1 MVASVMRFASKLG
14 LSFTFLC
21 ILAITSACNQ
31 DTRPKSNSRDGLPI
45 LSFGHAEVS
54 VELAIDPATQAKGLM
69 YRDSLPEN
77 QGMLF
82 VFDRP
87 KQMSFWMR
95 NTHIPLDIGYFTTDG
110 ILREIYPL
118 YPHDET
124 SRRSIRSDL
133 LFALEVNQGWYEKYG
148 VKPGDKFD
156 PSDFID

>member
-1 MVASVMRFASKLG
+1 MHSASKPGILF
-14 LSFTFLC
+14 SFLC
-21 ILAITSACNQ
+21 VLAITSACNLGSSS
-31 DTRPKSNSRDGLPI
+31 KSDSQDGLPI
-45 LSFGHAEVS
+45 LSFGHAEVAI
-54 VELAIDPATQAKGLM
+54 ELAIDPATQAKGLM
-69 YRDSLPEN
+69 FRDSLPEN

-95 NTHIPLDIGYFTTDG
+95 NTHIPLDIGYFTADG
-110 ILREIYPL
+110 VLREIYPL

-133 LFALEVNQGWYEKYG
+133 LFALEVNQGWYEKHG

-156 PSDFID
+156 PSGFQN

>member
-1 MVASVMRFASKLG
+1 MHSAFKLG
-14 LSFTFLC
+14 LPIILLC
-21 ILAITSACNQ
+21 VLAITSACNQ
-31 DTRPKSNSRDGLPI
+31 DIRSKSDSQGELPT
-45 LSFGHAEVS
+45 LTFGHAEVA

-95 NTHIPLDIGYFTTDG
+95 NTHIPLDIGYFTADG
-110 ILREIYPL
+110 VLREIYPL

-133 LFALEVNQGWYEKYG
+133 LFALEVNQGWYEKQG

-156 PSDFID
+156 PSEFID

>member
-1 MVASVMRFASKLG
+1 MRSASKFG

-21 ILAITSACNQ
+21 VLAITSACNQ
-31 DTRPKSNSRDGLPI
+31 DTRSKSDTQDGLPI
-45 LSFGHAEVS
+45 LSFGHAEVA
-54 VELAIDPATQAKGLM
+54 VELAIDPHTQAKGLM

-82 VFDRP
+82 VFERP

-95 NTHIPLDIGYFTTDG
+95 NTHIPLDIGYFTADG

-124 SRRSIRSDL
+124 SRRSIRSNL
-133 LFALEVNQGWYEKYG
+133 LFALEVNQGWYEKHG

-156 PSDFID
+156 PGDFID

>member
-1 MVASVMRFASKLG
+1 MHLDSKLG
-14 LSFTFLC
+14 LSLLSLC
-21 ILAITSACNQ
+21 VLAITSACKQ
-31 DTRPKSNSRDGLPI
+31 ESGSKSGASDKLPI
-45 LSFGHAEVS
+45 LSFGHAEVA

-69 YRDSLPEN
+69 YRNSLPEN

-82 VFDRP
+82 IFDRP

-95 NTHIPLDIGYFTTDG
+95 NTSIPLDIGYFTANG
-110 ILREIYPL
+110 VLREIYPL

-133 LFALEVNQGWYEKYG
+133 LFALEVNQGWYQRHG

-156 PSDFID
+156 PSKFLD

>member
-1 MVASVMRFASKLG
+1 MHLDSKLG
-14 LSFTFLC
+14 LSLLYLC
-21 ILAITSACNQ
+21 VLAITSACKQENSS
-31 DTRPKSNSRDGLPI
+31 KSGASEELPI
-45 LSFGHAEVS
+45 LSFGHAEVA

-69 YRDSLPEN
+69 YRNSLPEN

-82 VFDRP
+82 IFDRP

-95 NTHIPLDIGYFTTDG
+95 NTHIPLDIGYFTADG
-110 ILREIYPL
+110 VLREIYPL

-133 LFALEVNQGWYEKYG
+133 LFALEVNQGWYEKHN

-156 PSDFID
+156 PSEFPD

>member
-1 MVASVMRFASKLG
+1 MRSASKLD
-14 LSFTFLC
+14 LSFTLLC
-21 ILAITSACNQ
+21 VLAITSACNQ
-31 DTRPKSNSRDGLPI
+31 DTRSKSDYQGGLPI
-45 LSFGHAEVS
+45 LSFGHAEVA
-54 VELAIDPATQAKGLM
+54 VEFAIDPATQAKGLM
-69 YRDSLPEN
+69 YRNSLPEN

-95 NTHIPLDIGYFTTDG
+95 NTHIPLDIGYFTADG

-133 LFALEVNQGWYEKYG
+133 LFALEVNQGWYKKYG

>member
-1 MVASVMRFASKLG
+1 M
-14 LSFTFLC
+14 
-21 ILAITSACNQ
+21 AITSACNQ
-31 DTRPKSNSRDGLPI
+31 DTRSKSDSQGRLTI
-45 LSFGHAEVS
+45 LSFGHAEVA
-54 VELAIDPATQAKGLM
+54 VEFAIDPATQAKGLM
-69 YRDSLPEN
+69 YRNSLPEN

-95 NTHIPLDIGYFTTDG
+95 NTHIPLDIGYFTADG

-133 LFALEVNQGWYEKYG
+133 LFALEVNQGWYKKYG

>member
-1 MVASVMRFASKLG
+1 MRSASKLG
-14 LSFTFLC
+14 LSFTLLC
-21 ILAITSACNQ
+21 VLAITSACNQ
-31 DTRPKSNSRDGLPI
+31 DTRSKSDSQVGLTI
-45 LSFGHAEVS
+45 LSFGHAEVA
-54 VELAIDPATQAKGLM
+54 VEFAIDPATQAKGLM
-69 YRDSLPEN
+69 YRNSLPEN

-95 NTHIPLDIGYFTTDG
+95 NTHIPLDIGYFTADG

-133 LFALEVNQGWYEKYG
+133 LFALEVNQGWYKKYG

>member
-1 MVASVMRFASKLG
+1 MHSASKLG
-14 LSFTFLC
+14 LPIILLC
-21 ILAITSACNQ
+21 VLAITSACNQ
-31 DTRPKSNSRDGLPI
+31 DTRSKFDSQDGLPI
-45 LSFGHAEVS
+45 LSFGHAEVA

-69 YRDSLPEN
+69 YRNSLPEN

-95 NTHIPLDIGYFTTDG
+95 NTHIPLDIGYFTADG
-110 ILREIYPL
+110 VLREIYPL

-133 LFALEVNQGWYEKYG
+133 LFALEVNQGWYEKQG

-156 PSDFID
+156 PSEFID

>member
-1 MVASVMRFASKLG
+1 M
-14 LSFTFLC
+14 
-21 ILAITSACNQ
+21 
-31 DTRPKSNSRDGLPI
+31 
-45 LSFGHAEVS
+45 
-54 VELAIDPATQAKGLM
+54 ELAIDPATQAKGLM

-95 NTHIPLDIGYFTTDG
+95 NTHIPLDIGYFTADG
-110 ILREIYPL
+110 VLREIYPL

-133 LFALEVNQGWYEKYG
+133 LFALEVNQGWYEKQG

-156 PSDFID
+156 PSEFRD

>member
-1 MVASVMRFASKLG
+1 MHLDSKLG
-14 LSFTFLC
+14 LSLFCLC
-21 ILAITSACNQ
+21 VLAITSACNR
-31 DTRPKSNSRDGLPI
+31 DSGPPSNSNDEFPI
-45 LSFGHAEVS
+45 LSFGHAEVA

-95 NTHIPLDIGYFTTDG
+95 NTHIPLDIGYFTADG
-110 ILREIYPL
+110 VLREIYPL
-118 YPHDET
+118 YPRDET

-133 LFALEVNQGWYEKYG
+133 LFALEVNQGWYEKRG

-156 PSDFID
+156 PTDFID